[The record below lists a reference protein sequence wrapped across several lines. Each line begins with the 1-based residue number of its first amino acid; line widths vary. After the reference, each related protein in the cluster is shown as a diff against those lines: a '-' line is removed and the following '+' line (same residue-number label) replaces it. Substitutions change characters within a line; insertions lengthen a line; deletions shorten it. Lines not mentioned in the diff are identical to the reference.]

1 MGLGRW
7 GDNYVREVTNAPG
20 VRLAA
25 VASRRSPSAKTLPPS
40 IRWYGDWRGLMD
52 AGGLDGIIIATPP
65 ATHGEI
71 ASAAISRSIPVLI
84 EKPLTLDAAE
94 AYALLDIASASQALA
109 HVNHIDLFNPAWR
122 VLRRR
127 LESIGPVVRM
137 EGAWY
142 DHGPFRS
149 DTRGRWDWG
158 AHAIAVALDV
168 DHSDAR
174 LVGARFLPAKTG
186 ELVEAILEWDSGA
199 TAKLVFGNGAS
210 VKARRMSIIGARG
223 RLDFDAVEGARAVH
237 DEQAI
242 RFCAQQSPLR
252 ATVLRFAASIRCGR
266 EVAQADLALGA
277 RVVAFLEEIDHA
289 LAAG

>member
-7 GDNYVREVTNAPG
+7 GDNYVQEVTNAPG

-25 VASRRSPSAKTLPPS
+25 VAGHRSPPVQTFPPS
-40 IRWYGDWRGLMD
+40 TRWYGDWRGLVD
-52 AGGLDGIIIATPP
+52 AGGLDGIIVATPP

-94 AYALLDIASASQALA
+94 ASALLDTASASRALV

-122 VLRRR
+122 ALRRR
-127 LESIGPVVRM
+127 LESIGPVIRM
-137 EGAWY
+137 EGAWC

-149 DTRGRWDWG
+149 DTPGRWDWG
-158 AHAIAVALDV
+158 AHAIAAALDV
-168 DHSDAR
+168 DRSNSR
-174 LVGARFLPAKTG
+174 LASARFLPAKTG

-210 VKARRMSIIGARG
+210 VKARRMSVFGACG
-223 RLDFDAVEGARAVH
+223 QLDFDAVDGARAVQ
-237 DEQAI
+237 DEWPI

-266 EVAQADLALGA
+266 EVEQADLVLGA
-277 RVVAFLEEIDHA
+277 RVVAFLEEIDHV